1 MTCMLAKQIHELFR
15 KEIDESALF
24 VVFSYLNMLLSF
36 MFIYTTFVNVDIITT
51 PLSRFTCM

>member
-1 MTCMLAKQIHELFR
+1 MLAKQIHELFR